1 MIGEDGEE
9 HPEWKNVQ
17 KKFRKMFK
25 YYETSELKD
34 ALGVKVTPA
43 IVYFPKSLAKKKV
56 QKTIFFKR
64 DTVDSIQEEI
74 DSMIDDFT
82 VPLSSEKE
90 LQQMTGLPLR
100 EGKFVAV
107 LFHEK

>member
-1 MIGEDGEE
+1 MLGEDGEE
-9 HPEWKNVQ
+9 HPEWPNVQ

-25 YYETSELKD
+25 YYETSVLKD
-34 ALGVKVTPA
+34 LLGVKATPA

-64 DTVDSIQEEI
+64 DTVESMQEEI

-82 VPLSSEKE
+82 VALSSEK
-90 LQQMTGLPLR
+90 
-100 EGKFVAV
+100 
-107 LFHEK
+107 

>member
-1 MIGEDGEE
+1 MEE
-9 HPEWKNVQ
+9 NAENFQVLWNTRTEGCVG
-17 KKFRKMFK
+17 
-25 YYETSELKD
+25 SEGD
-34 ALGVKVTPA
+34 PI

-56 QKTIFFKR
+56 QKTIFYKR